1 MSMFAGRMARVRT
14 IIAGA
19 ALLSLTM
26 FGALPSAAQTDDP
39 AAALPD
45 DIDPVSHVLPEHM
58 TWDDYRPVPGWDWTD
73 PAHQPPR
80 KIRAA
85 LILGDFVDQPF
96 VVEQQGLTDDPA
108 DFYKRFLITEPS
120 ELNYQHT
127 INEYWLEDSFGLIGV
142 DADAFGPY
150 TLDGKLHE
158 YGITSDMNSPA
169 QDCPQGDTCNKD
181 LDTDLIEASL
191 ADVTTGMATNGGRD
205 YDFRYLLHAGWDES
219 GTWEEFGP
227 MLFRTPDEVTNDV
240 DERTGQ
246 PLGNPAPR
254 KSDAPHAAK
263 TRYQRPDGPW
273 TSFFSAKQPW
283 AHAVPGV
290 YSAQGESDGAS
301 TFAHELSHIF
311 GVLDNYGNPFAENA
325 DRDYSGPWDMLS
337 RGTFNGP
344 GGPHNRWHIP
354 ANQGATMGA
363 HHMLRTKVR
372 LGFVAP
378 TDVEFVA
385 KDALA
390 AGPVITDILQREQPM
405 SATNRLNGLKY
416 GINVVLGRDT
426 SDHKCPRPGNALCS
440 GNGAADNYDNYTV
453 EVVNRVGY
461 DSFTPDAGVL
471 IAKTKNADLNPFLWV
486 IDSHPDDIGAIDYI
500 KPDGEPQPYR
510 FGDYRQLSDALFKV
524 GRRGTHP
531 ELGDFGYAQA
541 GETTNTFIDHGN
553 DLKFLILDRRENSA
567 DVLSYRVAVV
577 KASGTAVADVA
588 TRLDNMETVEGPTG
602 LTEHRLTLTNSG
614 RTTDIARIA
623 VEGEGT
629 KILNDLV
636 ELAPGQTKTVTV
648 YQAPGICG
656 MTAQI
661 SSEVADTSATS
672 FTSACG
678 G

>member
-1 MSMFAGRMARVRT
+1 MVLLAGRSPRFRALV
-14 IIAGA
+14 AGA
-19 ALLSLTM
+19 ALLSLAL
-26 FGALPSAAQTDDP
+26 FGATPSAAQTAEPDV
-39 AAALPD
+39 ALPA

-58 TWDDYRPVPGWDWTD
+58 TWDDYRPVPGFDWTD
-73 PAHQPPR
+73 PAHQPRR

-85 LILGDFVDQPF
+85 LVLGDFEDHKF

-108 DFYKRFLITEPS
+108 DFYKRHLVTEPRDS
-120 ELNYQHT
+120 NNGHT
-127 INEYWLEDSFGLIGV
+127 INEYWLEDSFGLVGV

-150 TLDGKLHE
+150 TLPGKAHE
-158 YGITSDMNSPA
+158 YGLTSDMNDPSN
-169 QDCPQGDTCNKD
+169 DCPTGDSCNRD
-181 LDTDLIEASL
+181 LDTELIEASA

-227 MLFRTPDEVTNDV
+227 MLFSTPEEVTDHV

-246 PLGNPAPR
+246 PLGNPDPE
-254 KSDAPHAAK
+254 KPNAAK

-273 TSFFSAKQPW
+273 TSFFSAKYPW
-283 AHAVPGV
+283 AHAIPGV
-290 YSAQGESDGAS
+290 YSLQGESDGAS
-301 TFAHELSHIF
+301 VFAHELSHIF

-344 GGPHNRWHIP
+344 GGPHNRWQIP
-354 ANQGATMGA
+354 SSQGATMGA
-363 HHMLRTKVR
+363 HHMLRTKLR
-372 LGFVAP
+372 LGFVQP
-378 TDVEFVA
+378 TDVQVVK

-390 AGPVITDILQREQPM
+390 AGPVIADILQREQPM
-405 SATNRLNGLKY
+405 TTTNRLNGLKY
-416 GINVVLGRDT
+416 GFNVVLGRDT

-500 KPDGEPQPYR
+500 KPDGTPQPYR
-510 FGDYRQLSDALFKV
+510 FGDYRQLSDALFKA

-531 ELGDFGYAQA
+531 ELGDKGYAQA
-541 GETTNTFIDHGN
+541 GETTNTFIDAGN
-553 DLKFLILDRRENSA
+553 DVKFLILDKRENSA
-567 DVLSYRVAVV
+567 GVLTYRVAVV
-577 KASGTAVADVA
+577 KASGTTVADVA
-588 TRLDNMETVEGPTG
+588 TRVDDMQTVQGPSG
-602 LTEHRLTLTNSG
+602 LTEHRLTLTNAG
-614 RTTDIARIA
+614 RTTDIVR
-623 VEGEGT
+623 VDVTGEQV

-648 YQAPGICG
+648 YQAPETCG
-656 MTAQI
+656 LEVQVT
-661 SSEVADTSATS
+661 SEVAVSGTSGITQ
-672 FTSACG
+672 ACAE
-678 G
+678 